1 MTTLEFDKKVE
12 CGPEFVAL
20 RILENCDQLKVGN
33 IWLPDMTGEN
43 ARLAHCIIEDVGSKA
58 AEEYGLKVGD
68 YVMIDRLS
76 TFAHTAPVCVCR
88 YNNIICLTDASRS
101 EFGPLLGMAFVEPE
115 RKEDVANVN
124 GVYVPGNYD
133 DRLNVGTVTAV
144 NINDAGYPFKTG
156 DKVVVTKGADVMEL
170 GERKVYIYKKDML
183 VCRITEDGKEG

>member
-101 EFGPLLGMAFVEPE
+101 EFRPLLGMAFVEPE